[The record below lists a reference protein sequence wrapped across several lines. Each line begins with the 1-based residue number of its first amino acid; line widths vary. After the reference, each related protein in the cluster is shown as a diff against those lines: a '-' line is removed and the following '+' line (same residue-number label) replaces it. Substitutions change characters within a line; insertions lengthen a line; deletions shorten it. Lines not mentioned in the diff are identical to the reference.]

1 MVSPEAQTDV
11 DGDAPAWD
19 DDLGSDVGQAGGQD
33 GGQDPPAPVQY
44 PSVDAWVSSW
54 LIPVWTRDVSADRL
68 TWCPQWWRHPEA
80 VARLTALWQAWEQL
94 RLEPGT
100 AMSVWWRDHADHHLP
115 ILLDADTVFKGCSPT
130 KGHTQYPIPSL
141 PIEPPPPG
149 LFDP

>member
-1 MVSPEAQTDV
+1 MVSPEPQTPGADLADMV
-11 DGDAPAWD
+11 QPDDAHQWEE
-19 DDLGSDVGQAGGQD
+19 DLGSDVEQD
-33 GGQDPPAPVQY
+33 GGQDPLALMQY

-94 RLEPGT
+94 RLEPGA

-115 ILLDADTVFKGCSPT
+115 VLLDAERDCCTGK
-130 KGHTQYPIPSL
+130 
-141 PIEPPPPG
+141 
-149 LFDP
+149 